1 MKIAVIS
8 DIHGNFIALE
18 AVLADLAGEADRI
31 ICLGDVAVVGPQPQ
45 ETVRRLRSLGC
56 VVVMGNADA
65 ELLRAGAEEGRRGG
79 HSLASLPHQEA
90 LARWCWRQLS
100 SEDID
105 YMKSFRPTVACE
117 LGVGVSLLCFHGS
130 PHSYDDIITSTTP
143 VDELDRML
151 AGHQAEILAGGH
163 THVQMLRRHRDM
175 IVLNPG
181 SVGLPYDRNPWSG
194 EVPQEEVRL
203 APWAEYARI
212 VVGSRSIGVEFRRVP
227 LDVERVAN
235 EAVGS
240 GRPDES
246 EWVRSW
252 LSSRGAS

>member
-8 DIHGNFIALE
+8 DIHGNFVALE

-31 ICLGDVAVVGPQPQ
+31 ICLGDVAVVGPQPRK
-45 ETVRRLRSLGC
+45 TVKCLRSLGC
-56 VVVMGNADA
+56 AVVMGNADA
-65 ELLRAGAEEGRRGG
+65 ELLRAGAEESRQGNQ
-79 HSLASLPHQEA
+79 SLGSRPHQEA
-90 LARWCWRQLS
+90 LIRWCLRQLS

-105 YMKSFRPTVACE
+105 YIKSFRPTVAIE
-117 LGVGVSLLCFHGS
+117 LGPGVSLLCFHGS
-130 PHSYDDIITSTTP
+130 PRSYDDILMSTTP
-143 VDELDRML
+143 VDELNRML
-151 AGHQAEILAGGH
+151 IGHRAEILAGGH

-181 SVGLPYDRNPWSG
+181 SVGLPYNKNPWSG
-194 EVPQEEVRL
+194 EVPREEVRL
-203 APWAEYARI
+203 APRAEYALI

-235 EAVGS
+235 AAVGS